1 MSPEVVGLGTVGAN
15 RQVAHAPMSKKLS
28 SGENAAFGER
38 FEAPFLQNWVTF
50 HVATMTTK
58 MTAPKHDI
66 FCRDGSNHRGR
77 SHAYASFSSFMT
89 SDKCFAPSVPPAKN
103 RIDKGRKK
111 VLL

>member
-1 MSPEVVGLGTVGAN
+1 
-15 RQVAHAPMSKKLS
+15 
-28 SGENAAFGER
+28 
-38 FEAPFLQNWVTF
+38 
-50 HVATMTTK
+50 

-89 SDKCFAPSVPPAKN
+89 SDKCFAPSVPPAKD

-111 VLL
+111 VLLRSVAISSDWSVARTIGAKMVFRWG